1 MSTTLLELELWI
13 QGINDQ
19 KKVVYEAV
27 KIAKDYP
34 MLTIREVI
42 EKAKEVIECESSK

>member
-19 KKVVYEAV
+19 KKVVDEAV

-34 MLTIREVI
+34 VLTIREVI
-42 EKAKEVIECESSK
+42 EKAKEVLK

>member
-1 MSTTLLELELWI
+1 MKD
-13 QGINDQ
+13 INLREFEMWLQ
-19 KKVVYEAV
+19 NLNEEIVNEAV

-42 EKAKEVIECESSK
+42 EKAKEVLK

>member
-1 MSTTLLELELWI
+1 MNRNIIEFELWLK
-13 QGINDQ
+13 GIEEIKEIID
-19 KKVVYEAV
+19 EAV

-42 EKAKEVIECESSK
+42 EKAEEVLHG

>member
-19 KKVVYEAV
+19 KKVVDEAV

-34 MLTIREVI
+34 MLAIREVI
-42 EKAKEVIECESSK
+42 EKAKEVMRC